1 MICPKSF
8 MGPAEESV
16 RNSVMGADGMGK
28 YDRSVDNE
36 SAYEIL
42 EEQAKRDEERAR
54 LEAERAALEAERAEF
69 EKQKAKEE
77 EAARKNKE
85 KEEEA
90 AARKREKEE
99 EARERRRERAAERRR
114 NQIERTLIS
123 TGAQVLKRGLF
134 NTLFKK

>member
-16 RNSVMGADGMGK
+16 SNSVMGADGMGK

-42 EEQAKRDEERAR
+42 EEQAKRDEEQAR
-54 LEAERAALEAERAEF
+54 LEAERAEF

-77 EAARKNKE
+77 EAARKKKE

>member
-54 LEAERAALEAERAEF
+54 LEAERAEF

-77 EAARKNKE
+77 EAARKKKE

-99 EARERRRERAAERRR
+99 EARERRRAAERRR

>member
-16 RNSVMGADGMGK
+16 RNSVRGADGMGK

-54 LEAERAALEAERAEF
+54 LEAERAEF

-77 EAARKNKE
+77 EAARKKKE